1 MVDLTIST
9 SNQKELSG
17 VELLKVTF
25 KCNLNP
31 ATYIYIHTYIY
42 IYMFVFRNHGITLLG
57 VAYQHTLARQA
68 LNDCFPPKNP

>member
-42 IYMFVFRNHGITLLG
+42 IYIYICLCSETMESL
-57 VAYQHTLARQA
+57 Y
-68 LNDCFPPKNP
+68 